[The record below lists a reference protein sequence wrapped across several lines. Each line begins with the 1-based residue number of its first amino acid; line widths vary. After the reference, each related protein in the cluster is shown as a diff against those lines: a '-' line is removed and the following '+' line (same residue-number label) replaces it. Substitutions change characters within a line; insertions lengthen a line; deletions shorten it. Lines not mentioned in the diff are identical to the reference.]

1 MNIGDSVQLDV
12 AEEVKQ
18 GEVHV
23 RTQLQNTEVLTAW
36 EILRRLS
43 LATTN
48 PVQHQVLLSVYI
60 FVVKLPYILRI
71 SFKRPT
77 TKFGPNRFN
86 FNNVWL
92 VHAKFQDDFIKIL
105 EEIDQSLMQIRI
117 NNFQVG
123 LPLESETK

>member
-1 MNIGDSVQLDV
+1 MEDGVNLDIGHCVQLDV
-12 AEEVKQ
+12 AEEVRQ
-18 GEVHV
+18 GEGHV

-43 LATTN
+43 LATKN

-77 TKFGPNRFN
+77 TKFGPNSIDLILIMFGWCMQN
-86 FNNVWL
+86 FRTISSKYWRKL
-92 VHAKFQDDFIKIL
+92 
-105 EEIDQSLMQIRI
+105 I
-117 NNFQVG
+117 NH
-123 LPLESETK
+123 